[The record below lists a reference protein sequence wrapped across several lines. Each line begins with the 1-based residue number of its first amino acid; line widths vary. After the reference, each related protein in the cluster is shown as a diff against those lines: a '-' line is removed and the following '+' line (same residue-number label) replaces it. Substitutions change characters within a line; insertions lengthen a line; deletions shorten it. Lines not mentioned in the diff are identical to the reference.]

1 MKYDREN
8 GKKEDKE
15 RSSSVGTGKSERK
28 QNLKELTCNEK
39 LKHCHYSEFMYR
51 VIF

>member
-1 MKYDREN
+1 MTEGN
-8 GKKEDKE
+8 TTEEKEE